1 MGIFMERQLY
11 NTFKKPGKEYRGKPF
26 WAWNGELE
34 KNELLK
40 QIDVMKEM
48 GFGGFFMHSRT
59 GLETE
64 YLGED
69 WFEFI
74 NTCSDYAKKE
84 GLEAWLYDED
94 RWPSGSAGGIVTKE
108 KQYRSTYLHMELY
121 IKENKE
127 DCLWENAAAVF
138 AVTLKEGILLSY
150 REVKEGYTLTEE
162 ELLAVFY
169 IKESEAREV
178 YNGYT
183 YLDTMQK
190 EAVEN
195 YIEVTHEKY
204 KEKCKDRLGN
214 SIQGI
219 FTDEPHRGA
228 LFSTFSEGRENAV
241 PFTPV
246 LFEEFENRFGYDLK
260 AKLPELFLKAGGRGL
275 SKTTRDYI
283 ELCQELFLENFAV
296 PLQNWISDENMLFTG
311 HVLHED
317 SLTAQTVMQGSL
329 MRFYE
334 YMDYPGVDVLAEGN
348 RCYWIVK
355 QVVSVAR
362 QLNKK
367 WILSE
372 LYGCTGWQ
380 MSLQDYKYAG
390 DWQALFG
397 ITLRCPHLSWYTMKG
412 EAKRDYPASIF
423 HQSAWYKEY
432 AYLEDYFSRIHVL
445 MTEGKADCSLLVLN
459 PIESVWARAYAGAF
473 EVLSAR
479 EEEIQRLERQYEE
492 VFKRLVKR
500 RIDFDYGEE
509 DIISRHARV
518 ENGVLM
524 VGECSY
530 RSVLVAGMDT
540 MRSSTLN
547 LIEEFHAQ
555 GGQLIF
561 LGDAPEFVDVLPSDK
576 AAVLA
581 QKASNFKWGEDFES
595 ACASGTE
602 IGVEGA
608 AGEHIL
614 AQVRKLEEGRMVFL
628 LNTER
633 NTSFLKVR
641 VDLGKGNLAELWDAR
656 TGDRKV
662 LDTFKKDGR
671 LHCFLD
677 FEKAEEKLLMVDR
690 REEAADNTALNGYP
704 YRLEEDN
711 ICVLDMVTVITPSS
725 NVIPKQEVLK
735 ADRCLRAELGYPLRS
750 GEMLQPWYDKKFSSG
765 KVEFQKIILRYDFYT
780 EVIPAELSMAMEGLN
795 QVVNMTIN
803 GQTINPVSC
812 GKWIDIC
819 FDRIKVPAEFLVP
832 GENILEITCDFERT
846 GGIEAVYLLGNFG
859 VSLWDENKRAVL
871 TELPKTLAIGDITS
885 QGLPF
890 YSGKLSYLIDD
901 IRSEDS
907 KRDDIKNDS
916 VRSEDSKRDDIKN
929 DSVKSEDSK
938 RDDIKNGSVKSE
950 DSKRDDIKN
959 DSIKSEDNK
968 TDDNKR
974 NSNKSNSI
982 IGAGIKKDSMQIAE
996 NHHKRI
1002 QVSLG
1007 DFGGACVKLLGEE
1020 EQVLAFPPFQAEIAE
1035 LKEIQLVLTRRN
1047 TFGPLHQLPAKAAA
1061 YGPDNF
1067 TTVGNQWTEGYV
1079 LLPQGLLTDPKITI
1093 LE

>member
-1 MGIFMERQLY
+1 MERHLY
-11 NTFKKPGKEYRGKPF
+11 NTFKNPGKEYRGKPF

-40 QIDVMKEM
+40 QIDIMKEM

-74 NTCSDYAKKE
+74 NSCSDYAKKE

-121 IKENKE
+121 VKENKE
-127 DCLWENAAAVF
+127 DCPGENAAAVF
-138 AVTLKEGILLSY
+138 AVTVKEGILLSY
-150 REVKEGYTLTEE
+150 RQVKGEYTLTEA

-190 EAVEN
+190 AAVGK
-195 YIEVTHEKY
+195 YIEVTHKKY
-204 KEKCKDRLGN
+204 KDKCEERLGN

-246 LFEEFENRFGYDLK
+246 LFEEFENRFRYDLK
-260 AKLPELFLKAGGRGL
+260 AKLPELFLKAAGSGL

-296 PLQNWISDENMLFTG
+296 PLQNWIGAENMLFTG

-380 MSLQDYKYAG
+380 MSLQDYKYTG

-432 AYLEDYFSRIHVL
+432 AYLENYFSRIHVL
-445 MTEGKADCSLLVLN
+445 MTQGKADCSLLVLN
-459 PIESVWARAYAGAF
+459 PIESVWARAYSGAF
-473 EVLSAR
+473 EILSAR

-492 VFKRLVKR
+492 VFTRLVKR

-509 DIISRHARV
+509 DILSRHAWV
-518 ENGVLM
+518 KDGVLM

-530 RSVLVAGMDT
+530 RKVLIAGMDT
-540 MRSSTLN
+540 MRASTLN
-547 LIEEFHAQ
+547 LLEEFQIQ

-561 LGDAPEFVDVLPSDK
+561 VGEIPDYVDVLPSDK

-581 QKASNFKWGEDFES
+581 KKAVHLKWEEDFES
-595 ACASGTE
+595 ICASGTE
-602 IGVEGA
+602 IGVEGT

-614 AQVRKLEEGRMVFL
+614 AQVRSLEEGSMVFL
-628 LNTER
+628 LNTDR
-633 NTSFLKVR
+633 NTAFLKVR
-641 VDLGKGNLAELWDAR
+641 VDLGKGNFAELWDAR
-656 TGDRKV
+656 TGEKKV
-662 LDTFKKDGR
+662 LETFKINGR
-671 LHCFLD
+671 LFCFLD
-677 FEKAEEKLLMVDR
+677 FEKAEEKLLIVDR
-690 REEAADNTALNGYP
+690 REEAADNTLLNGYP

-711 ICVLDMVTVITPSS
+711 ICVLDMVTVFTPD
-725 NVIPKQEVLK
+725 NNTIPKQEVLK
-735 ADRCLRAELGYPLRS
+735 ADRCLRAELGYPWRS
-750 GEMLQPWYDKKFSSG
+750 GEMLQPWYEKKLFHS
-765 KVEFQKIILRYDFYT
+765 KTEAHRITLRYDFYT
-780 EVIPAELSMAMEGLN
+780 EVLPAELSIAMEGLN
-795 QVVNMTIN
+795 KVVNMSIN
-803 GQTINPVSC
+803 GRKINPVSC

-819 FDRIKVPAEFLVP
+819 FDKIKVPAEFLVP
-832 GENILEITCDFERT
+832 GENILDITFDYERA
-846 GGIEAVYLLGNFG
+846 GGIEAIYLLGNFG
-859 VSLWDENKRAVL
+859 VNLREENKKAVL
-871 TELPKTLAIGDITS
+871 TALPKTLVIGDITA

-890 YSGKLSYLIDD
+890 YSGKLSYLTEA
-901 IRSEDS
+901 IRTKDNMW
-907 KRDDIKNDS
+907 DKNAC
-916 VRSEDSKRDDIKN
+916 I
-929 DSVKSEDSK
+929 
-938 RDDIKNGSVKSE
+938 I
-950 DSKRDDIKN
+950 
-959 DSIKSEDNK
+959 
-968 TDDNKR
+968 
-974 NSNKSNSI
+974 NS
-982 IGAGIKKDSMQIAE
+982 E
-996 NHHKRI
+996 NHQARTR
-1002 QVSLG
+1002 VSLG
-1007 DFGGACVKLLGEE
+1007 DFGGACVRLIGEE
-1020 EQVLAFPPFQAEIAE
+1020 EKVLAFPPYQAEIAGF
-1035 LKEIQLVLTRRN
+1035 KEIQLVLTRRN

-1067 TTVGNQWTEGYV
+1067 TTEGNQWSEGYV
-1079 LLPQGLLTDPKITI
+1079 LLPQGLLTDPKITF